1 MFCPSR
7 VLFPEILALHAKWQP
22 RKAAIIHPTGTSTW
36 QEFGDA
42 TSKIGSG
49 LRALGLS
56 QGDRVGLVM
65 GNELATVELIFGLM
79 CAGLVAVP
87 INVSVSDVAM
97 AGKLLNRRRDRLSIR
112 FH

>member
-1 MFCPSR
+1 MFGLNR

-22 RKAAIIHPTGTSTW
+22 RKPAIIHPAGISTL

-49 LRALGLS
+49 LCALGLC

-65 GNELATVELIFGLM
+65 GNELATVELIFGLIR
-79 CAGLVAVP
+79 AGLVVVP

-97 AGKLLNRRRDRLSIR
+97 TGMLNDAGIV
-112 FH
+112 